1 MTLEDDS
8 VGRKRGGDIRPLVIG
23 AGGMLGQALLRRLEP
38 EYPETIG
45 ATRAEID
52 ILDRFG
58 MEAEIVRLNPT
69 VVINCAA
76 WTDVDGCTRNP
87 ARALEVN
94 AEGAEHVAR
103 AAAGSGC
110 RVVQVS
116 TDFVFDGRLERP
128 YVESDVPAP
137 IQAYG
142 LSKLEGERR
151 VAVANEDHLIVR
163 TAWLYGEH
171 GDHFVGRILARA
183 RAGEPLRVVEDQRGS
198 PTLADDLAD
207 GIASLLRVEHRGIV
221 HVVNT
226 GVASRYELARR
237 ALEAMGLLGRVRFEA
252 VRTVVPA
259 GGTARPAASP
269 LDTGLFTR
277 LTGAAPRSWTEALDD
292 FLGREAGDAEA

>member
-1 MTLEDDS
+1 MSPE
-8 VGRKRGGDIRPLVIG
+8 GGAVRPLVIG
-23 AGGMLGQALLRRLEP
+23 AGGMLGRALVRRLES

-69 VVINCAA
+69 VVVNCAA

-87 ARALEVN
+87 GRALEVN
-94 AEGAEHVAR
+94 AEGAEHLAR
-103 AAAGSGC
+103 AAASSGC
-110 RVVQVS
+110 RMVQIS

-128 YVESDVPAP
+128 YVEDDVPSP

-151 VAVANEDHLIVR
+151 VAVAAGDHLIVR

-183 RAGEPLRVVEDQRGS
+183 RSGETLRVVDDQRGS
-198 PTLADDLAD
+198 PTLVDDLAD
-207 GIASLLRVEHRGIV
+207 AIASLLRVEHRGVV

-226 GVASRYELARR
+226 GVVSRFELARR
-237 ALEAMGLLGRVRFEA
+237 ALEATGLLGKVRLEA

-259 GGTARPAASP
+259 GGTARPAQSA
-269 LDTGLFTR
+269 LDTGRFTR
-277 LTGAAPRSWTEALDD
+277 LTGAVPRPWAEALDD
-292 FLGREAGDAEA
+292 YLGRGAGDAEA

>member
-1 MTLEDDS
+1 MSSL
-8 VGRKRGGDIRPLVIG
+8 RPLVIG
-23 AGGMLGQALLRRLEP
+23 AGGMLGRALVRRLEP

-45 ATRAEID
+45 ATRSEID

-69 VVINCAA
+69 VIINCAA

-94 AEGAEHVAR
+94 ADGAEHVAR

-110 RVVQVS
+110 RVIQVS
-116 TDFVFDGRLERP
+116 TDFIFDGRLDRP
-128 YVESDVPAP
+128 YVETDIPSP

-171 GDHFVGRILARA
+171 GDHFVARILARA
-183 RAGEPLRVVEDQRGS
+183 RSGEPLRVVDDQRGS

-207 GIASLLRVEHRGIV
+207 GIASLLRVAHRGVV

-226 GVASRYELARR
+226 GVASRFELARR
-237 ALEAMGLLGRVRFEA
+237 ALEVTGHLGRVRLEA

-259 GGTARPAASP
+259 GGTARPASSP
-269 LDTGLFTR
+269 LDPGLFTR
-277 LTGAAPRSWTEALDD
+277 LTGVAPRPWTEALDD
-292 FLGREAGDAEA
+292 YLGREAGDAEA

>member
-1 MTLEDDS
+1 VS
-8 VGRKRGGDIRPLVIG
+8 AAVAGRPQAGTDIRPLVIG
-23 AGGMLGQALLRRLEP
+23 AGGMLGRALVRRLEAEFP
-38 EYPETIG
+38 EAVG

-52 ILDRFG
+52 ILDRFR
-58 MEAEIVRLNPT
+58 MEAEIERLLPT

-94 AEGAEHVAR
+94 AEGAENVAR
-103 AAAGSGC
+103 AAQGSGC

-116 TDFVFDGRLERP
+116 TDFVFDGRLDRP
-128 YVESDVPAP
+128 YVESDVTSP

-151 VAVANEDHLIVR
+151 VAVAAEDHLIVR

-198 PTLADDLAD
+198 PTLVDDLSD
-207 GIASLLRVEHRGIV
+207 GIASLLRVEHRGLV
-221 HVVNT
+221 HLVNT
-226 GVASRYELARR
+226 GIASRFELARR
-237 ALEAMGLLGRVRFEA
+237 ALETAGLSGVRIEA

-259 GGTARPAASP
+259 GGTARPAFSP

-277 LTGAAPRSWTEALDD
+277 LTGTTPRPWTEALDD
-292 FLGREAGDAEA
+292 YLGREAGDPEA

>member
-1 MTLEDDS
+1 
-8 VGRKRGGDIRPLVIG
+8 
-23 AGGMLGQALLRRLEP
+23 MLGRALVRRLEA
-38 EYPETIG
+38 EFPETIG

-58 MEAEIVRLNPT
+58 MEAEVERLLPT

-87 ARALEVN
+87 GRALEVN

-103 AAAGSGC
+103 AASGSGC
-110 RVVQVS
+110 RAVQIS
-116 TDFVFDGRLERP
+116 TDFVFDGRLDRP
-128 YVESDVPAP
+128 YVETDVPAP

-151 VAVANEDHLIVR
+151 VAVADEDHLIVR
-163 TAWLYGEH
+163 TAWLYGDH

-183 RAGEPLRVVEDQRGS
+183 RSGEPLRVVEDQRGS
-198 PTLADDLAD
+198 PTLVDDLAD
-207 GIASLLRVEHRGIV
+207 GIASLLRTEHRGIV

-226 GVASRYELARR
+226 GVASRFDLARR
-237 ALEAMGLLGRVRFEA
+237 SLEASGLAGKVRLEA

-277 LTGAAPRSWTEALDD
+277 LTGTTPRSWTEALDD
-292 FLGREAGDAEA
+292 YLGREAGSPSASA

>member
-1 MTLEDDS
+1 VSTARDAVDE
-8 VGRKRGGDIRPLVIG
+8 KRGSEIRPLVIG
-23 AGGMLGQALLRRLEP
+23 AGGMLGRALVRRLES
-38 EYPETIG
+38 EYPETVG
-45 ATRAEID
+45 ATRSEID

-58 MEAEIVRLNPT
+58 MEAEIVRLDPT
-69 VVINCAA
+69 VIINCAA

-87 ARALEVN
+87 GRALEVN

-116 TDFVFDGRLERP
+116 TDFVFDGRSDRP
-128 YVESDVPAP
+128 YVETDVPSP

-171 GDHFVGRILARA
+171 GDHFVARILARA
-183 RAGEPLRVVEDQRGS
+183 RSGEPLRVVDDQRGS

-226 GVASRYELARR
+226 GVASRFELARR
-237 ALEAMGLLGRVRFEA
+237 TLEVTGLLGRVRLEA
-252 VRTVVPA
+252 VRTVTPA
-259 GGTARPAASP
+259 GGTARPASSP

-277 LTGAAPRSWTEALDD
+277 LTKAWPRPWTEALDD
-292 FLGREAGDAEA
+292 YLGRETGDAEA